1 MTILYS
7 HCIHTKR
14 NKGYNGTCRNVTF
27 LFQNL
32 CGTESHPVK
41 FRAKKYKIEE
51 KSFSLADFTQMM
63 THLPEPVTDQ
73 EIMEMFNYADKDRDG
88 RINFEEFLVIFI
100 IFVADYIFSL
110 PGDDNSSACARC
122 SNSPCQA

>member
-1 MTILYS
+1 MIVYHLFVRFYTSKPNYYV
-7 HCIHTKR
+7 
-14 NKGYNGTCRNVTF
+14 YNENVIFSCTCSNIII

-51 KSFSLADFTQMM
+51 KSFSLANFTQMM

-110 PGDDNSSACARC
+110 
-122 SNSPCQA
+122 